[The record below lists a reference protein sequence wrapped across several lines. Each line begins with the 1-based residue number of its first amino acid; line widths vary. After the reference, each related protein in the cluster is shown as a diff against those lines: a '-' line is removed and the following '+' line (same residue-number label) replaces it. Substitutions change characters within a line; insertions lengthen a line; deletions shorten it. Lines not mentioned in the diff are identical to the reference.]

1 MTMSSHEDSG
11 DSGEENENPSLGR
24 VPLTTEKRMM
34 PIVCMGKGPLDLDC
48 TQYSM
53 VLSAPH
59 WLTGH

>member
-34 PIVCMGKGPLDLDC
+34 PIVCMGKGPNGF
-48 TQYSM
+48 
-53 VLSAPH
+53 VSAPLAH
-59 WLTGH
+59 WPLIGM